1 MQSENHLQAEEEGS
15 YSRQNTGWLLQGY
28 CPLGNSGGYLADYL
42 LVLIRRF
49 LWTGL
54 RFIYEKAQTVIIS
67 VCDCLS
73 VAT

>member
-1 MQSENHLQAEEEGS
+1 MQSENRLQAEEEGS
-15 YSRQNTGWLLQGY
+15 YSRQNRLVIAGLLSFREWQ
-28 CPLGNSGGYLADYL
+28 GGYLADYL